1 MTTNRTTLAYVL
13 IMREGE
19 GGDHMFILNPDV
31 FMLNCCGKFE
41 GSIWN
46 RNSMIREGRYCNIRV
61 Y

>member
-1 MTTNRTTLAYVL
+1 MLCERNKYTQFQLTQTTMTTNRTTLAYVL

-41 GSIWN
+41 GSI
-46 RNSMIREGRYCNIRV
+46 
-61 Y
+61 